1 MKRKTIENVVRKKL
15 NAWLESITDE
25 QLRKDVKANLLLSGG
40 SIASMFLRI
49 AVNDFDIY
57 LKDVDV
63 LTRLVK
69 YYTESL
75 GERIEI
81 LTMKNRDAFIADM
94 VNYER
99 RNNAFKIALETLKDG
114 QVKMYFPKTADKG
127 GIKIER
133 EKVEDEKERFEVV
146 FISPNAIS
154 LTGDIQ
160 IVTRFTGDAKAIH
173 STFDF
178 IHATNYFTFDEGL
191 VTNIPALESLLCKEL
206 RYQGSKY
213 PLTSI
218 IRSKK
223 FVLRGW
229 TISAGEL
236 LKIMYQISELDLTDP
251 NVLEEQLI
259 GVDVAY
265 FNTFIEILRND
276 VKDGMKISTEYI
288 NGIIDKVFNSYDDG
302 TDEN

>member
-40 SIASMFLRI
+40 SIASMFLCKD
-49 AVNDFDIY
+49 VNDFDIY

-75 GERIEI
+75 GERVIV
-81 LTMKNRDAFIADM
+81 LNMKNRDAFIADM
-94 VNYER
+94 DGYEKR
-99 RNNAFKIALETLKDG
+99 TNSFKIALETLKDG
-114 QVKMYFPKTADKG
+114 QVKIFFPKAADKG
-127 GIKIER
+127 GVKIER
-133 EKVEDEKERFEVV
+133 EKVEEELFEVT

-178 IHATNYFTFDEGL
+178 IHATNYFTFNEGL

-218 IRSKK
+218 VRSKK

-265 FNTFIEILRND
+265 FHTVIEILRND
-276 VKDGMKISTEYI
+276 VKAGMKISTGYI
-288 NGIIDKVFNSYDDG
+288 NEIIDKVFNSYDDG
-302 TDEN
+302 TDTD